1 MQTSFF
7 KKNASY
13 IWIIIGFI
21 LISFL
26 YCLPQFQGKKINMH
40 DGISWES
47 AIQEPKMYEDS
58 TGIKPLWSNAMF
70 GGMPTYAI
78 YMTGVK
84 NYVIDIQNLVSKVV
98 PFPAFLFFFAML
110 GFFVLSCSLK
120 IDKWIGAIGA
130 IAYAFATYN
139 LGLVASGHVT
149 KMFSIADMPGILAGF
164 IMIYNGRRLS
174 GAAIMALFF
183 TLMVSVSHYQMV
195 YYTVIMLFIAGVGIA
210 VNEIKNGRLNNLLIG
225 TAIATLVGILSL
237 GPSLPTILSTS
248 EYSKYTMRGGASE
261 LKQFKSGEAKTNGGL
276 DREYAYRWS
285 NDIGETFCLIIPQL
299 YGGGGGQNI
308 GTDSKLFKT
317 MTEMGVPEASAEQF
331 TANAPT
337 YWGSQPFL
345 AGPVYFGAI
354 ICFLFVLGMLI
365 IRSPHKWW
373 ILATCIITI
382 LMSLGRNL
390 PSLNFFLF
398 DHLPMYNKFRVPS
411 MILVV
416 PQLLFPMIAVW
427 ALNDIF
433 TNKIN
438 GEELFKK
445 LKIATI
451 ATAGLC
457 VVLAIGGQ
465 AFFDFKSSG
474 LNQGDVQL
482 AQQFSTNGGDEA
494 MANKVL
500 SALSEDRATMAM
512 NSGLLSAF
520 FIIAAAALLYGYQ
533 KNKLNRNLAI
543 GGLALLIALD
553 LLPTA
558 RKYLNDNNYIDTEE
572 YQAQFNPR
580 QVDVEILKDKDPY
593 YRVLDLSRNTYNDA
607 MQSYHHK
614 TVGGYSAVKMESYQD
629 LIDVHLSGPF
639 NSEVLNMLNTKY
651 IIFNGGPN
659 NQPAF
664 QPNATTCGNAWFV
677 NEVKYVGNADEE
689 MKSMTASGLGDTA
702 QMPNAWKANQTAII
716 RNTFEKEIGGTK
728 NFIKDSAAFVK
739 LDKYGLNEI
748 SFVSQNSHEGLAVFS
763 DIYYDKG
770 WKAYVDGKEMPIIK
784 ANYIL
789 RALKLPAGNHKIE
802 FKFHPNTYYSTNNY
816 AMISSLL
823 LYLLFGAALFLAFK
837 KKGENNTMVSQKEPI
852 K

>member
-7 KKNASY
+7 KKNAPY
-13 IWIIIGFI
+13 IWIVVGFI
-21 LISFL
+21 LIAFI

-47 AIQEPKMYEDS
+47 SIQEPKMYEDS

-84 NYVIDIQNLVSKVV
+84 NYVIEIQNAVGKVV

-110 GFFVLSCSLK
+110 GFFVLTCSLK

-130 IAYAFATYN
+130 VAYAFATYN

-149 KMFSIADMPGILAGF
+149 KMFSIADMPGVLAGF

-183 TLMVSVSHYQMV
+183 TLMVSVSHFQMV
-195 YYTVIMLFIAGVGIA
+195 YYTVIMLFIAGIGIA
-210 VNEIKNGRLNNLLIG
+210 INEIKNGRINNLLIG
-225 TAIATLVGILSL
+225 TAIAVLVGVLSL
-237 GPSLPTILSTS
+237 GPSLPTILTTR
-248 EYSKYTMRGGASE
+248 EYTEYTMRGGGSE
-261 LKQFKSGEAKTNGGL
+261 LKQLKGSETKKAGGL
-276 DREYAYRWS
+276 DVEYAYRWS
-285 NDIGETFCLIIPQL
+285 NDIGETFCLMIPQL

-308 GTDSKLFKT
+308 GTDSKLFET
-317 MTEMGVPEASAEQF
+317 LTQAGVPEASAEQF
-331 TANAPT
+331 VENAPT

-354 ICFLFVLGMLI
+354 ICFLFVLGMMI

-373 ILATCIITI
+373 ILATCILAI
-382 LMSLGRNL
+382 LMSWGRNL
-390 PSLNFFLF
+390 PSLNNFLF

-416 PQLLFPMIAVW
+416 PQLLFPMLAVW

-433 TNKIN
+433 TKKIA
-438 GEELFKK
+438 GDELWKK
-445 LKIATI
+445 LKVAAI

-457 VVLAIGGQ
+457 VLLAIGGQ
-465 AFFDFKSSG
+465 AFFDFKASG
-474 LNQGDVQL
+474 LNQGDAQL
-482 AQQFSTNGGDEA
+482 AQQFSGNGGNEA
-494 MANKVL
+494 IATKIL
-500 SALSEDRATMAM
+500 SALSEDRASMAM
-512 NSGLLSAF
+512 SSGLLSAF
-520 FIIAAAALLYGYQ
+520 FILAAAGILYAFNT
-533 KNKLNRNLAI
+533 NKLNNKMAI
-543 GGLALLIALD
+543 GALALLVALD

-558 RKYLNDNNYIDTEE
+558 RKYLNDNNFIDAEE

-580 QVDVEILKDKDPY
+580 QVDLEIQKDKDPY

-614 TVGGYSAVKMESYQD
+614 SIGGYSAVKMESYQD
-629 LIDVHLSGPF
+629 LIDVHMSGPF

-659 NQPAF
+659 GQPAY
-664 QPNATTCGNAWFV
+664 QPNPGACGNAWFV
-677 NEVKYVGNADEE
+677 NEVKYVNNADEE
-689 MKSMTASGLGDTA
+689 MKSMNAAGLGDTT

-716 RNTFEKEIGGTK
+716 RNTFAAKLNNAK
-728 NFIKDSAAFVK
+728 SFVKDSAAFVK

-748 SFVSQNSHEGLAVFS
+748 SFVSNNSHEGLAVFS

-770 WKAYVDGKEMPIIK
+770 WKAYVDGKETPIVK
-784 ANYIL
+784 ANYVL
-789 RALKLPAGNHKIE
+789 RAVLLPAGNHKIE
-802 FKFHPNTYYSTNNY
+802 FKFHPETYYSTNNY
-816 AMISSLL
+816 AMISSIL
-823 LYLLFGAALFLAFK
+823 LYALFGAALFMAFR
-837 KKGENNTMVSQKEPI
+837 KKGEDHTLVAQKESI

>member
-7 KKNASY
+7 KKNAPY
-13 IWIIIGFI
+13 IWIVVGFI
-21 LISFL
+21 LIAFI

-47 AIQEPKMYEDS
+47 SIQEAKMYEDS
-58 TGIKPLWSNAMF
+58 TGVKPLWSNAMF
-70 GGMPTYAI
+70 GGMPTYTT

-84 NYVIDIQNLVSKVV
+84 NYVIDIQNAVSKVI

-110 GFFVLSCSLK
+110 GFFVLTCSLK
-120 IDKWIGAIGA
+120 IDKWVGAIGA
-130 IAYAFATYN
+130 VAYAFATYN
-139 LGLVASGHVT
+139 LGLIASGHVT
-149 KMFSIADMPGILAGF
+149 KMFSIADMPGVLAGF

-183 TLMVSVSHYQMV
+183 TLMVSVSHFQMV
-195 YYTVIMLFIAGVGIA
+195 YYTVIMLFIAGIGIA
-210 VNEIKNGRLNNLLIG
+210 INEIKSGRINNLLIG
-225 TAIATLVGILSL
+225 TAIAVLVGVLSL
-237 GPSLPTILSTS
+237 GPSLPTILTTR
-248 EYSKYTMRGGASE
+248 EYTEYTMRGGGSE
-261 LKQFKSGEAKTNGGL
+261 LKQLKGSETKKAGGL
-276 DREYAYRWS
+276 DVEYAYRWS
-285 NDIGETFCLIIPQL
+285 NDIGETFCLMIPQL

-308 GTDSKLFKT
+308 GTDSKLFET
-317 MTEMGVPEASAEQF
+317 LTQAGVPEASAEQF
-331 TANAPT
+331 VENAPT

-354 ICFLFVLGMLI
+354 ICFLFVLGMMV

-373 ILATCIITI
+373 ILATCIIAI
-382 LMSLGRNL
+382 LMSWGRNL
-390 PSLNFFLF
+390 PSLNNFLF

-416 PQLLFPMIAVW
+416 PQLLFPMVAVW
-427 ALNDIF
+427 ALNDVF
-433 TNKIN
+433 TKKIA
-438 GEELFKK
+438 GEELWKK
-445 LKIATI
+445 LKVAAI

-457 VVLAIGGQ
+457 VLLAIGGQ
-465 AFFDFKSSG
+465 AIFDFKASG
-474 LNQGDVQL
+474 LNQGDLQL
-482 AQQFSTNGGDEA
+482 AQQFSGNGGNEA
-494 MANKVL
+494 IANKIL
-500 SALSEDRATMAM
+500 SALSEDRASMAM

-520 FIIAAAALLYGYQ
+520 FILAAAGILYAFNT
-533 KNKLNRNLAI
+533 NKLNSKMAI
-543 GGLALLIALD
+543 GALALLVALD

-580 QVDVEILKDKDPY
+580 QVDLEIQKDKDPY

-614 TVGGYSAVKMESYQD
+614 TIGGYSAVKMESYQD
-629 LIDVHLSGPF
+629 LIDVHMSGPF

-659 NQPAF
+659 GQPAY
-664 QPNATTCGNAWFV
+664 QPNPGANGNAWFV
-677 NEVKYVGNADEE
+677 NEVKYVNNADEE
-689 MKSMTASGLGDTA
+689 MKSMNAAGLGDTT

-716 RNTFEKEIGGTK
+716 RNTFAAKINNAK
-728 NFIKDSAAFVK
+728 SFVKDSAASVK

-748 SFVSQNSHEGLAVFS
+748 SFVSNNSHEGLAVFS

-770 WKAYVDGKEMPIIK
+770 WKAYVDGKETPIVK
-784 ANYIL
+784 ANYVL
-789 RALKLPAGNHKIE
+789 RAILLPAGNHKIE
-802 FKFHPNTYYSTNNY
+802 FKFHPETYYSTNNY
-816 AMISSLL
+816 AMISSIL
-823 LYLLFGAALFLAFK
+823 LYALFGAALFMAFR
-837 KKGENNTMVSQKEPI
+837 KKGEDHTLVAQKESI